1 MRSSIQPDL
10 SLVESTFLAGLL
22 RNLPAITLLAL
33 PTTASFDR
41 MVDGVW
47 SGGTYVC
54 WGTDNREAP
63 IRLCNAFSPSSR
75 NFEVKCH
82 DGTAN
87 PYLAVAGFLSAGFE
101 GIVKGKE
108 CEIKDCGL
116 EIELSAALLGDRGRQ
131 ALGIKDR
138 MPLTWEEARSKFE
151 ASDLIDKEFGKVFK
165 AKYLSVNK
173 VINSSRFLCRDI
185 SKVLHGRY

>member
-1 MRSSIQPDL
+1 
-10 SLVESTFLAGLL
+10 
-22 RNLPAITLLAL
+22 
-33 PTTASFDR
+33 

-63 IRLCNAFSPSSR
+63 VRLCNAFSPSSR
-75 NFEVKCH
+75 NFEVKCL

-87 PYLAVAGFLSAGFE
+87 PYLAVAGFLSAGLD
-101 GIVKGKE
+101 GILGKKE

-116 EIELSAALLGDRGRQ
+116 ELGLSAALLGDEGRQ
-131 ALGIKDR
+131 ALGIKER
-138 MPLTWEEARSKFE
+138 MPLGWEEARSKFE

-165 AKYLSVNK
+165 TRYLGINK
-173 VINSSRFLCRDI
+173 VII
-185 SKVLHGRY
+185 SPFYLRLWSQSFVQILKEQMTHGLFKDAELKKWVENY